1 MARRTIVESR
11 LFSKKNNSPQLCT
24 ARSDRAPI
32 PWATH
37 TLALVTVF
45 GCLVESMPAKAQTL
59 GDAQP
64 GPGLAVGTNASATNA
79 GAVAVGLN
87 SIASE
92 TGAVA
97 VGADANAAEGAV
109 AIGGATNASLFTV
122 AIGDAAATTGQNS
135 VAIGM
140 NSTDEGQNNVVSF
153 GNSTQGIS
161 RRIIDL
167 ADGIADSDA
176 ATVGQLKSAS
186 AASQTYTDTETAAS
200 VATAHDYTDQVGAS
214 TLKSANAY
222 TDVVGTTTLA
232 SAKDYADK
240 TADTLLNTLNT
251 VGFNTTA
258 TSHGTNAIA
267 VGANATATG
276 TNSAS
281 LGANSRASVAN
292 SVAIGANATAL
303 RGAMDYVEPIGGK
316 TTHSVGEVSV
326 GASRQERQITN
337 VAAGFAATDAANVGQ
352 VEDGLHSTLLAAN
365 AYTDTKLENSMAET
379 LGAAKAYTDASAT
392 ALARK
397 TWGVDAKAA
406 ALASIPQAPYPGHST
421 IGFGIGGS
429 HGQVGL
435 AAGGSHFMSDSST
448 IVKGSLSYSAGAGL
462 TMGGGLSVVL
472 N

>member
-11 LFSKKNNSPQLCT
+11 LFSKRNNSPRLRT
-24 ARSDRAPI
+24 VRSARDPVL
-32 PWATH
+32 WATR
-37 TLALVTVF
+37 TLALATVF
-45 GCLVESMPAKAQTL
+45 GCLVESMPVKAQAL
-59 GDAQP
+59 GGAQP
-64 GPGLAVGTNASATNA
+64 GPGVAVGTNASATDA

-87 SIASE
+87 SVASE

-109 AIGGATNASLFTV
+109 AIGSATRTTRFTV
-122 AIGDAAATTGQNS
+122 AIGNAAVTTGENS

-140 NSTDEGQNNVVSF
+140 NSTDEGQNDVVSF

-167 ADGIADSDA
+167 ADGLADRDA
-176 ATVGQLKSAS
+176 ATVGQIKSAT
-186 AASQTYTDTETAAS
+186 ASTQTYTDTKTAEA
-200 VATAHDYTDQVGAS
+200 VAAAHDYSDQVGAS
-214 TLKSANAY
+214 TRKSANTY
-222 TDVVGTTTLA
+222 TDVVGTTTLT
-232 SAKDYADK
+232 SAQDYTDR
-240 TADTLLNTLNT
+240 TADTLLDTLNT
-251 VGFNTTA
+251 IGFNTTG

-276 TNSAS
+276 VNSAS
-281 LGANSRASVAN
+281 LGANSRAPAAN

-303 RGAMDYVEPIGGK
+303 RGVMDYLEPIGGK
-316 TTHSVGEVSV
+316 NTHSVGEVSV
-326 GASRQERQITN
+326 GASGQERQITN
-337 VAAGFAATDAANVGQ
+337 VAAGFAPTDAANVGQ
-352 VEDGLHSTLLAAN
+352 IEDGLSSALTAAN
-365 AYTDTKLENSMAET
+365 DYTDTKLKTGMAQT
-379 LGAAKAYTDASAT
+379 LGAAKAYTDSTTT

-406 ALASIPQAPYPGHST
+406 ALASIPQAPYPGHSAV
-421 IGFGIGGS
+421 GFGIGGS

-435 AAGGSHFMSDSST
+435 AAGASHFMSDSST
-448 IVKGSLSYSAGAGL
+448 IIKGGLSYGANAGL